1 VIRWR
6 PPEGEDVAPP
16 EAARA
21 LLGRALERDPD
32 NPELHSKLAG
42 LALDRFDFAAAA
54 NSLQAVLRL
63 DAAAPHVRPAL
74 ARCLNMLGRHDSALA
89 AFAESDPA
97 DYERAFALM
106 RLGRLGEAEAQL
118 RALLAADPHHR
129 HGCRQ
134 LCKLLRKSG
143 RGVETLALCEALH
156 ARGAR
161 HAQLFH
167 DWGWALALAGET
179 DKARALLLD
188 PERVAEI
195 PLPVPEGFTDISS
208 FNSALSEE
216 LLSNPYMLADFPS
229 GEEANRGSQ
238 RVHSLFAGRRPEL
251 VRGLLATLQRV
262 VEAWSP
268 APVGALDPWPA
279 ARPATARL
287 KAWGLIQRGADYE
300 EWHIHRGGWL
310 SGVYYV
316 RVPAAVATEGDGRGC
331 IEYGP
336 PPRLSA
342 AMPGL
347 IPPLRLVPREG
358 FLLLAP
364 SHYPHRTIPS
374 GADEPRISFAF
385 DVVPDS

>member
-1 VIRWR
+1 VILWR
-6 PPEGEDVAPP
+6 SPEGEDVAPP

-21 LLGRALERDPD
+21 LLGQALARDPD
-32 NPELHSKLAG
+32 NPALHLKLAG
-42 LALDRFDFAAAA
+42 VALDRFDFAAAA
-54 NSLQAVLRL
+54 NSLETVLRL
-63 DAAAPHVRPAL
+63 DPAAPYVRPAL
-74 ARCLNMLGRHDSALA
+74 ARCRNMLGHYSAALR
-89 AFAESDPA
+89 AFAPSDPA
-97 DYERAFALM
+97 EYERGFALI
-106 RLGRLGEAEAQL
+106 RLGRPAEAEVEL
-118 RALLAADPHHR
+118 RALLDADPHHR
-129 HGCRQ
+129 HACRQ

-195 PLPVPEGFTDISS
+195 ALPVPDGFADISA
-208 FNSALSEE
+208 FNAALSEE
-216 LLSNPYMLADFPS
+216 ILSNPHGLGEFPT
-229 GEEANRGSQ
+229 GEEANRGSR
-238 RVHSLFAGRRPEL
+238 RVHALFAGRSPEL
-251 VRGLLATLQRV
+251 VRGLLTTLQRL

-268 APVGALDPWPA
+268 APVGAFDPWPA
-279 ARPATARL
+279 ARPGTARL
-287 KAWGLIQRGADYE
+287 NAGGLIQRGSDYE

-316 RVPAAVATEGDGRGC
+316 RVPPMVATHSDGRGC

-336 PPRLSA
+336 PPRLAS

-347 IPPLRLVPREG
+347 IPSRRHIPREG

-364 SHYPHRTIPS
+364 SHYPHRTIPT
-374 GADEPRISFAF
+374 GAAEPRISFAF
-385 DVVPDS
+385 DVVPDG